1 MSDPKTL
8 AVYAAKAQDYADCVV
23 GEPGDNKRR
32 FEEALPRGA
41 VVLDLGCGPGQAAAY
56 FAAQGHQVRAWDAVP
71 EMVEMAKDHPGVETR
86 LATFEDLPDAPELD
100 GLWISFSLLHA
111 PRADFPRHIATA
123 ISKVRPGGI
132 VYLGM
137 KLGTGEGPDNLGRH
151 YAYYSEEELI
161 GACTDNGVTV
171 IWQKTGEE
179 AGLSGEVASYLLLL
193 GRKDG

>member
-41 VVLDLGCGPGQAAAY
+41 VALDLGCGPGQAAAY
-56 FAAQGHQVRAWDAVP
+56 FAAQGHQVHAWDAVP
-71 EMVEMAKDHPGVETR
+71 EMVEMAEQHPGVQAR
-86 LATFEDLPDAPELD
+86 QATFEDLPEAPDVD
-100 GLWISFSLLHA
+100 GLWASFSLLHA

-137 KLGTGEGPDNLGRH
+137 KLGTGEGPDSIGRH
-151 YAYYSEEELI
+151 YAYYSEEEL
-161 GACTDNGVTV
+161 AQAFLDNGVTV
-171 IWQKTGEE
+171 TWQKTGEE